1 MWRILAVVII
11 IGVLIP
17 LIWKVVNGIFNTVT
31 KELSDEQEKDADKVI
46 KDFQSE
52 SRRLQEEADQRER
65 QAKEAKAQSDKLES
79 FMKGYKSEGDGE
91 EKKEE

>member
-31 KELSDEQEKDADKVI
+31 KELSDDKEKDASEVI

-52 SRRLQEEADQRER
+52 SRRLQDEADKRER
-65 QAKEAKAQSDKLES
+65 QAKEAKAQSDKLEN